1 MSCLLSASDVAFVDP
16 CLCGRFLLSA
26 AKPEE
31 AARTEVLRKLIL
43 YNSQHLWEQ
52 VILQLQKAT
61 GFDIIQCEQ
70 IAIIAHTKG
79 KATVK
84 SGQINELSKINGI
97 LKEINL
103 VTEIQ

>member
-1 MSCLLSASDVAFVDP
+1 M
-16 CLCGRFLLSA
+16 
-26 AKPEE
+26 PEKE
-31 AARTEVLRKLIL
+31 LPKYTDDNEIPTLRKLIL
-43 YNSQHLWEQ
+43 YNSNHIWED

-79 KATVK
+79 KAIVK
-84 SGQINELSKINGI
+84 SGEYDELSMINKI

-103 VTEIQ
+103 ITEIQ

>member
-1 MSCLLSASDVAFVDP
+1 MCPLEKEQSVTDIESPV
-16 CLCGRFLLSA
+16 
-26 AKPEE
+26 K
-31 AARTEVLRKLIL
+31 RKLIL
-43 YNSQHLWEQ
+43 FNSQHLWEQ

-61 GFDIIQCEQ
+61 GFDIIHCEQ

-84 SGQINELSKINGI
+84 SGQINELSIINNV

>member
-1 MSCLLSASDVAFVDP
+1 MGTLEKEQSVTDIDSPVA
-16 CLCGRFLLSA
+16 
-26 AKPEE
+26 
-31 AARTEVLRKLIL
+31 RKLIL
-43 YNSQHLWEQ
+43 FNSGHLWDQ

-70 IAIIAHTKG
+70 IAVIAHTKG

-84 SGQINELSKINGI
+84 SGLFVELSKINNI

>member
-1 MSCLLSASDVAFVDP
+1 MSTLEKEQSVTDIESP
-16 CLCGRFLLSA
+16 IER
-26 AKPEE
+26 
-31 AARTEVLRKLIL
+31 RLIL
-43 YNSQHLWEQ
+43 YNSSHLWEQ

-84 SGQINELSKINGI
+84 SGRVNELSKINNV

>member
-1 MSCLLSASDVAFVDP
+1 MSPLEKEQVVTDIESP
-16 CLCGRFLLSA
+16 
-26 AKPEE
+26 
-31 AARTEVLRKLIL
+31 VLRKLIL

>member
-1 MSCLLSASDVAFVDP
+1 MSTLEKEKTTTDIESP
-16 CLCGRFLLSA
+16 
-26 AKPEE
+26 
-31 AARTEVLRKLIL
+31 TLRRLIL
-43 YNSQHLWEQ
+43 FNSGHLWDQ

-84 SGQINELSKINGI
+84 SGQINELSKINNV

>member
-1 MSCLLSASDVAFVDP
+1 MSTIEKEQSVTDIDSPV
-16 CLCGRFLLSA
+16 
-26 AKPEE
+26 E
-31 AARTEVLRKLIL
+31 RKLIL
-43 YNSQHLWEQ
+43 FNSGHLWEQ
-52 VILQLQKAT
+52 VILQLHKAT

-84 SGQINELSKINGI
+84 SGMIDELSKINNV

>member
-1 MSCLLSASDVAFVDP
+1 VKYFVSFQENNYLCMSPLEKEQVVTDIESP
-16 CLCGRFLLSA
+16 
-26 AKPEE
+26 
-31 AARTEVLRKLIL
+31 VLRKLIL

-70 IAIIAHTKG
+70 IAVIAHTKG

-84 SGQINELSKINGI
+84 SGQINELSKINNV